1 MVIDGKLVKKDKNT
15 VYVEQHYTGTVY
27 KTDVSNVAVCT
38 IKSNGQKFI
47 RILDHWKANFVSW
60 R

>member
-1 MVIDGKLVKKDKNT
+1 MVIDGELVKKDGDT
-15 VYVEQHYTGTVY
+15 VYVKQYYTGTVY
-27 KTDVSNVAVCT
+27 KTDVSNAAVGT
-38 IKSNGQKFI
+38 IKSNGQKFV

>member
-1 MVIDGKLVKKDKNT
+1 MVIDGKLVKKNKNT
-15 VYVEQHYTGTVY
+15 VYVQQYYTGTVY

-38 IKSNGQKFI
+38 IRSNGQKFI
-47 RILDHWKANFVSW
+47 RILDHWKADFVSW